1 MNKFKKLFFRILLTL
16 TILIFQSFNVFAFYS
31 DVPED
36 HPYFESIDTL
46 YKLGRLPVEADNQ
59 FHPDEI
65 LTKAELYKLI
75 LTYGMANLSK
85 EINLPYKDVDKD
97 SPYATYIQTA
107 LDTHILK
114 APNETARFNPKQ
126 KINKKT
132 AITTMFNSLG
142 LGGNYFFTKEDF
154 PFTDLSTESDLAPI
168 AFKAG
173 QLKILE
179 KNDPK
184 KFRRNK
190 KITKAE
196 AVDYLYKIKQDGQ
209 QTITFTINTGSLTG
223 NNDSNDLTDNPSF
236 ATLSDVW
243 SSLKNKYLYNE
254 EIKDDKLI
262 FGAIKGM
269 VSQVTD
275 KYTVFEEPS
284 TDNGILSKLSTKY
297 EGVGIIIELI
307 DKKVTVVSPFKDSP
321 AEKAGIKAKDIIVKV
336 DGQSTENLT
345 LEEVSAKIKGPSK
358 STVKLTVNRS
368 GSELEFNVTREFIM
382 VTTITQ
388 KILTSP
394 SGKNIGYIDVMNFS
408 ISTYEEFVSAAD
420 ELIKQ
425 NPAGQP
431 AGLAGLIID
440 LRNNPGG
447 YLDVAVKVTGLFVEK
462 DKTIV
467 KLENVNKEIQE
478 YKNNQDGKLKNYKIV
493 VLVNEGSA
501 SASEIMAGALQDYK
515 TATLIGKKT
524 FGKGT
529 AQELKSYSD
538 GSTFKYTVSSWIT
551 PNGTKINGT
560 GITPDKIVDNT
571 ETSTDNQLNAALA
584 EF

>member
-1 MNKFKKLFFRILLTL
+1 MNKFNKLIFRLFLGLTL
-16 TILIFQSFNVFAFYS
+16 LILQSINVFAFYS
-31 DVPED
+31 DVPEA
-36 HPYFESIDTL
+36 HPYFESINTL

-75 LTYGMANLSK
+75 LTYGMANLSE
-85 EINLPYKDVDKD
+85 EINLPYSDVDKD
-97 SPYATYIQTA
+97 SQYATYIQTA

-114 APNETARFNPKQ
+114 TPNETARFNPKQ
-126 KINKKT
+126 KITKKT
-132 AITTMFNSLG
+132 GITTMFESLG
-142 LGGNYFFTKEDF
+142 LGGNYFFTKTDF
-154 PFTDLSTESDLAPI
+154 PFTDLSVESDLAPI
-168 AFKAG
+168 AFKAS
-173 QLKILE
+173 QIKILE
-179 KNDPK
+179 KDDPK

-190 KITKAE
+190 RITKAE
-196 AVDYLYKIKQDGQ
+196 AADYLYKIKQDGN
-209 QTITFTINTGSLTG
+209 QTITFTIDTGNLTG
-223 NNDSNDLTDNPSF
+223 TNNNTDLTNNPNFSTF
-236 ATLSDVW
+236 ADVW
-243 SSLKNKYLYNE
+243 SSLKNKYLYKDE
-254 EIKDDKLI
+254 LKDDKLL

-269 VSQVTD
+269 VSQVSD

-307 DKKVTVVSPFKDSP
+307 DKKVTVISPFKDSP
-321 AEKAGIKAKDIIVKV
+321 AEKAGIKAKDIIIKI
-336 DGQSTENLT
+336 DGQNIENLT

-358 STVKLTVNRS
+358 STVKITVNRS
-368 GSELEFNVTREFIM
+368 GSEFEYNVTREFIM
-382 VTTITQ
+382 VTTVKQ
-388 KILTSP
+388 KMLASP
-394 SGKNIGYIDVMNFS
+394 SGKSIGYISVMNFS
-408 ISTYEEFVSAAD
+408 IGTYEEFVSATD

-425 NPAGQP
+425 NP
-431 AGLAGLIID
+431 AGLIID

-447 YLDVAVKVTGLFVEK
+447 YLDVAVKVIGLFVEK

-478 YKNNQDGKLKNYKIV
+478 YKNNQEGKLKSYKIV
-493 VLVNEGSA
+493 ILVNEGSA

-515 TATLIGKKT
+515 IATLIGKKT

-529 AQELKSYSD
+529 AQELRSYSD
-538 GSTFKYTVSSWIT
+538 GSTFKYTISSWIT

-571 ETSTDNQLNAALA
+571 EPSTDNQLNAALA
-584 EF
+584 EFL

>member
-1 MNKFKKLFFRILLTL
+1 MNKFNKLIFRLFLGLTL
-16 TILIFQSFNVFAFYS
+16 LILQSINVFAFYS
-31 DVPED
+31 DVPET

-46 YKLGRLPVEADNQ
+46 YKFGRLPVETDNQ

-65 LTKAELYKLI
+65 LTKAELFKLI

-85 EINLPYKDVDKD
+85 EINLPYSDVDKD
-97 SPYATYIQTA
+97 SPYAPYIQTA

-114 APNETARFNPKQ
+114 TPNETARFNPKQ
-126 KINKKT
+126 KITKKT
-132 AITTMFNSLG
+132 GITTMFDSLG
-142 LGGNYFFTKEDF
+142 LGGNYFFTKTDF
-154 PFTDLSTESDLAPI
+154 PFTDLSAQSDLAPI
-168 AFKAG
+168 AFKAS
-173 QLKILE
+173 QIKILE
-179 KNDPK
+179 KDDPK

-190 KITKAE
+190 RITKAE
-196 AVDYLYKIKQDGQ
+196 AVDYLYKIKQDGN
-209 QTITFTINTGSLTG
+209 QTITFTINTGSLNG
-223 NNDSNDLTDNPSF
+223 NNNNTDLTNNPNFSTF
-236 ATLSDVW
+236 ADVW
-243 SSLKNKYLYNE
+243 SSLKNKYLYKDE
-254 EIKDDKLI
+254 LKDDKLL

-269 VSQVTD
+269 VSQVSD

-284 TDNGILSKLSTKY
+284 TKNGTLSSLSTKY

-307 DKKVTVVSPFKDSP
+307 DKKVTVISPFKDSP
-321 AEKAGIKAKDIIVKV
+321 AEKAGIKAKDIIIKI
-336 DGQSTENLT
+336 DGQNIENLT

-358 STVKLTVNRS
+358 STVKITVNRD
-368 GSELEFNVTREFIM
+368 GGEFEYNVTREFIM
-382 VTTITQ
+382 ITTVTQ

-394 SGKNIGYIDVMNFS
+394 SGKSIGYIDVMNFS
-408 ISTYEEFVSAAD
+408 IGTYEEFVSAAD

-425 NPAGQP
+425 NPS
-431 AGLAGLIID
+431 GLIID

-447 YLDVAVKVTGLFVEK
+447 YLDVAVKVIGLFVEK

-478 YKNNQDGKLKNYKIV
+478 YKNNQEGKLKSYKNVI
-493 VLVNEGSA
+493 LVNEGSA

-515 TATLIGKKT
+515 IATLIGKKT

-529 AQELKSYSD
+529 AQELRSYSD
-538 GSTFKYTVSSWIT
+538 GSTFKYTISSWIT

-571 ETSTDNQLNAALA
+571 DPSTDNQLNVALA
-584 EF
+584 EFL